1 MIGRAPT
8 GAHTWLLNL
17 PPTRRQT
24 RWVIA
29 IASCQIA
36 AFALVAPFAQTPLA
50 QVNGFLT
57 AFAGIIFVT
66 NLVTSVLLF
75 SQFAIQRDRAL
86 LVLAC
91 GYFLSALLIIPNV
104 LTFPGAFSPTGLL
117 GAGLQTSLWLYWF
130 WHLSFALALLGYG
143 LMRSKKSEPGPV
155 QASPLAVIV
164 QSIALLLA
172 LAGGLTLL
180 ATAGQD
186 YLPVVYADRISRG
199 PVPSRLRG
207 VWPIMMLVSVSGLAV
222 LWFRR
227 RSLLDQWLMIIALA
241 AILENGLI
249 PFYTMRYSLGFY
261 AIRLFTLLTST
272 IVLVVL
278 LAETMRLYGNL
289 QESER
294 RLRSVIDGIPGF
306 VGILASNGDV
316 EALNRQILEYSG
328 QSLEELKNWTT
339 NGTFHHED
347 LPQLVEVMTKAIASG
362 VHYRYEAR
370 LRRRDGE
377 YRWFD
382 VRGVPV
388 RESSGRIARWY
399 ALLTDI
405 EDRRRSEA
413 RYQNLFQAMSVAF
426 FELDYS
432 SSRQILRALRDEG
445 VQDFRGHFKENPHL
459 IREIMCTTFVV
470 DVNDRTVALFG
481 RGNKEEL
488 LTSVGAFWPEESLGD
503 YVEAVLATIAGNDKF
518 STETRVRRL
527 DGTIFDAQFTLR
539 YVTEDKTRGLAGV
552 IDITERKRAE
562 VALGESEAKFR
573 AAIDGIAG
581 FVAIMAPNG
590 KLESVNRQIIEY
602 FGRSLE
608 ELKDWG
614 TGDAVHPE
622 DLPRV
627 LESFERSLA
636 TGTPFHHEV
645 RMRRFDG
652 EYRWFEN
659 RGAPIRNE
667 SGDVTRWYCLLTD
680 IEDRTQAL
688 ARLQKMQSDFAHIN
702 RVNTMGELAA
712 SLSHEILHPIATARN
727 NARAGMR
734 FLEMSPPNFDEVKE
748 ALGCVVRDVDRAKDI
763 VGRVRNQIKKAPP
776 RREQFDLNEAVRE
789 TLVMVRSAI
798 ARNKIAITADL
809 KDELIRVQGDR
820 VQLQQVIVNLILN
833 AVEAISSEENGARE
847 LSIRIEQH
855 RAGDGGVLVQVRD
868 SGPGID
874 RGNVDRV
881 FEPFY
886 TTKSTGVGMGL
897 SICRS
902 IINDHGGRLWAEAN
916 EPRGAVFQFTLPHAQ
931 EGL

>member
-1 MIGRAPT
+1 MVAAPT

-36 AFALVAPFAQTPLA
+36 AFALVAPFAQIPLA

-75 SQFAIQRDRAL
+75 SQFAIQRQRAL

-104 LTFPGAFSPTGLL
+104 LTFPGTFSPTGLL

-130 WHLSFALALLGYG
+130 WHLSFSLALLGYG
-143 LMRSKKSEPGPV
+143 LMRSKKAESDLV

-164 QSIALLLA
+164 QSVALLLA

-186 YLPVVYADRISRG
+186 YLPVVYVDRISRG

-249 PFYTMRYSLGFY
+249 PFYTTRFSLGFY

-278 LAETMRLYGNL
+278 LAETMRLYGRL
-289 QESER
+289 Q
-294 RLRSVIDGIPGF
+294 
-306 VGILASNGDV
+306 
-316 EALNRQILEYSG
+316 
-328 QSLEELKNWTT
+328 
-339 NGTFHHED
+339 
-347 LPQLVEVMTKAIASG
+347 
-362 VHYRYEAR
+362 
-370 LRRRDGE
+370 
-377 YRWFD
+377 
-382 VRGVPV
+382 
-388 RESSGRIARWY
+388 
-399 ALLTDI
+399 
-405 EDRRRSEA
+405 
-413 RYQNLFQAMSVAF
+413 
-426 FELDYS
+426 
-432 SSRQILRALRDEG
+432 
-445 VQDFRGHFKENPHL
+445 
-459 IREIMCTTFVV
+459 
-470 DVNDRTVALFG
+470 
-481 RGNKEEL
+481 
-488 LTSVGAFWPEESLGD
+488 
-503 YVEAVLATIAGNDKF
+503 
-518 STETRVRRL
+518 
-527 DGTIFDAQFTLR
+527 
-539 YVTEDKTRGLAGV
+539 
-552 IDITERKRAE
+552 
-562 VALGESEAKFR
+562 ESEAKFR

-581 FVAIMAPNG
+581 LVAIMAPSG
-590 KLESVNRQIIEY
+590 ELESVNRQIIEY
-602 FGRSLE
+602 FGRSVE

-614 TGDAVHPE
+614 TGDAVHPD
-622 DLPRV
+622 DLSRV
-627 LESFERSLA
+627 RESFGTSLA
-636 TGTPFHHEV
+636 GGIPFHQEL
-645 RMRRFDG
+645 RLRRFDG

-659 RGAPIRNE
+659 RGAPIRDE
-667 SGDVTRWYCLLTD
+667 SGRITRWYCLLTD

-688 ARLQKMQSDFAHIN
+688 ARLQQMQSDFAHIN

-734 FLEMSPPNFDEVKE
+734 FLEMNPPNFDEVKE

-776 RREQFDLNEAVRE
+776 RREPFDLNEAVRE

-798 ARNKIAITADL
+798 ARNKIAITAHL
-809 KDELIRVQGDR
+809 TDELIRVQGDR
-820 VQLQQVIVNLILN
+820 VQLQQVVVNLILN
-833 AVEAISSEENGARE
+833 AVEAISSEEYGARE
-847 LSIRIEQH
+847 LSIRIEQQ

-868 SGPGID
+868 SGLGID

-902 IINDHGGRLWAEAN
+902 IINDHGGRLWAEPN
-916 EPRGAVFQFTLPHAQ
+916 DPRGAVFQFTLPPAQ